1 MNIGDDH
8 ADADD
13 DDGFAHG
20 FSHENIRKPSAWVP
34 VLASTSASWLQG
46 LCPDSVE
53 RGMAGC
59 FRMHPGP
66 LSVIYL

>member
-1 MNIGDDH
+1 MNIGDDD

-13 DDGFAHG
+13 GFSHG

-46 LCPDSVE
+46 LCPDSVVP
-53 RGMAGC
+53 RGMARC
-59 FRMHPGP
+59 FRMHRGP